1 MTITK
6 QEMTA
11 IAHDLMSGNNLM
23 QRDLL
28 AEGWV
33 FGWSTRTAALGD
45 CSYRDKELRLSSKFL
60 NARTKEEQ
68 INTITHEM
76 AHAIAWTDFNERGHG
91 AIWKRVHRQLGGTA
105 ERCSTVS
112 NPEAVESKYTVFFI
126 NSNDDIEVIQTTE
139 RMTRKFH
146 PHNIKTLYLTRR
158 KSETQGKIRCVATST
173 FKSIKADH
181 EASKAPKAAPVAAP
195 APKKVEKKVEK
206 KAAPA
211 PAKKT
216 TARGEAAR
224 REIEAHTT
232 ATMGFSNVSFGQRG
246 KYKDWYITATVNGQT
261 FEQRLDAFK
270 KKNGL

>member
-11 IAHDLMSGNNLM
+11 IALDLMSGNNLM

-45 CSYRDKELRLSSKFL
+45 CSYRDKEIRLSSKFL

-91 AIWKRVHRQLGGTA
+91 AIWKRVHRQLGGNA

-126 NSNDDIEVIQTTE
+126 NANDEIEVIQTTE
-139 RMTRKFH
+139 RMTRKFR
-146 PHNIKTLYLTRR
+146 PQNIKTLYLGRR
-158 KSETQGKIRCVATST
+158 KAETQGKIRCVATST

-181 EASKAPKAAPVAAP
+181 EASKASKAAPVAAP
-195 APKKVEKKVEK
+195 APKKVEKK
-206 KAAPA
+206 AA

-224 REIEAHTT
+224 REIEAHVT
-232 ATMGFSNVSFGQRG
+232 ATMGFSNVSFEQRG
-246 KYKDWYITATVNGQT
+246 KYKDWYITATVNGNM